1 MRNESA
7 RVSLEWVVV
16 SKRRVY
22 TAALLLLALTA
33 LGAGS
38 YLWLNGGPSGA
49 ALAGSPP
56 AESARFQT
64 LEGEVR
70 VVRNVT
76 REIVRADADTR
87 LHPGDVVQ
95 TQATGR
101 ASLKLADGS
110 TLSIQPNSVL
120 AIAENTGTGG
130 GRAAHVRVA
139 VEGGQVRMNTEAQ
152 SPGVSNVVETPLAK
166 NTLSARTAATFD
178 VHEDRSEEV
187 RVGSGT
193 VERSTG
199 AGRTAIGA
207 GEYVA
212 FGGSGEVRRRERLL
226 DAPVAY
232 APAHLEKIPAQ
243 ADGEAAVTLRWTRPM
258 ASVPAFYQVELAS
271 SPFFVKQGIVF
282 ERGHLSAPE
291 LIITGLRQGSY
302 FWRVRAA
309 SNTGQDSEW
318 CTPQKFTVFHD
329 EGTLR

>member
-7 RVSLEWVVV
+7 RVGLEWVVV

-22 TAALLLLALTA
+22 AAALLLSALAL
-33 LGAGS
+33 LGAGW
-38 YLWLNGGPSGA
+38 YFRLHATPSGA

-56 AESARFQT
+56 AEGARFKT

-76 REIVRADADTR
+76 REFVKADADTR
-87 LHPGDVVQ
+87 LFPGDVVQ
-95 TQATGR
+95 TQTTGR

-120 AIAENTGTGG
+120 TIAENVGTGG

-152 SPGVSNVVETPLAK
+152 SPGVSNIVETPQAQ
-166 NTLSARTAATFD
+166 NSLSARTAATFD

-193 VERSTG
+193 VERSAG

-212 FGGSGEVRRRERLL
+212 FGGSGEVKRRERLL

-243 ADGEAAVTLRWTRPM
+243 DGGEAAVRLRWTRPM
-258 ASVPAFYQVELAS
+258 ASAPAFYQVELAS

-282 ERGHLSAPE
+282 ERGRLSAPA
-291 LIITGLRQGSY
+291 LIITGLRQGNY
-302 FWRVRAA
+302 FWRVRAV

-329 EGTLR
+329 EGTIR

>member
-7 RVSLEWVVV
+7 RVNLEWVVV

-22 TAALLLLALTA
+22 AAALLLLAA
-33 LGAGS
+33 LGAGA
-38 YLWLNGGPSGA
+38 YLWLNGSPSSP
-49 ALAGSPP
+49 ALADSPP
-56 AESARFQT
+56 VEGARFQI

-70 VVRNVT
+70 VVRSGT
-76 REIVRADADTR
+76 REVVKADAGTR
-87 LHPGDVVQ
+87 LFPGDVVQ
-95 TQATGR
+95 TQATGH

-110 TLSIQPNSVL
+110 TLSIQPNSVI
-120 AIAENTGTGG
+120 AIAENAGSGAGT
-130 GRAAHVRVA
+130 AAHVRVA
-139 VEGGQVRMNTEAQ
+139 VEGGQVKVNTEAQ
-152 SPGVSNVVETPLAK
+152 PPGVSNVVETPLAK
-166 NTLSARTAATFD
+166 NSLSARTAATFD

-187 RVGSGT
+187 RVGSGA

-199 AGRTAIGA
+199 EGRTAIGA

-232 APAHLEKIPAQ
+232 APAHLERIPAQ

-282 ERGHLSAPE
+282 ERGRLSAPE
-291 LIITGLRQGSY
+291 LIITGLRQGNY
-302 FWRVRAA
+302 FWRVRAV
-309 SNTGQDSEW
+309 SNAGQDSEW

-329 EGTLR
+329 EGTVR

>member
-7 RVSLEWVVV
+7 HVSLEWVVV

-38 YLWLNGGPSGA
+38 YLWLNGGPSQA

-56 AESARFQT
+56 ADGVRFQII
-64 LEGEVR
+64 EGEVR
-70 VVRNVT
+70 VVRDVT
-76 REIVRADADTR
+76 REVVRADADTR

-110 TLSIQPNSVL
+110 TLSVQPNSVL

-139 VEGGQVRMNTEAQ
+139 VEGGQVKMSTEAQ

-166 NTLSARTAATFD
+166 NSLSARTAATFD

-187 RVGSGT
+187 RVGSGS

-212 FGGSGEVRRRERLL
+212 FGGSGDIKRRERLL

-243 ADGEAAVTLRWTRPM
+243 ANGAAAARLRWTRPM
-258 ASVPAFYQVELAS
+258 ASASAFYRVELAS
-271 SPFFVKQGIVF
+271 SPFFVRGGIVF
-282 ERGHLSAPE
+282 ERGRLLAPE
-291 LIITGLRQGSY
+291 LTITGLRQGNY
-302 FWRVRAA
+302 FWRVRAV
-309 SNTGQDSEW
+309 SDTGQASEW
-318 CTPQKFTVFHD
+318 CAPQKFMVFHD
-329 EGTLR
+329 ESTTK